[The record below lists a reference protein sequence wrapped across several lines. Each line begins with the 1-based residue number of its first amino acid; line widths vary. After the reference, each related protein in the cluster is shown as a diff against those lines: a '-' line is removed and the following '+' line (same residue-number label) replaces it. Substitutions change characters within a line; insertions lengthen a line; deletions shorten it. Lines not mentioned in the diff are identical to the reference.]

1 MAALALSV
9 GAATAL
15 IVSAPRISR
24 VERPPRELATAP
36 STAIVTKQ
44 VIRERYTF
52 SGQLSAATQP
62 RPLPA
67 QGVVTAIPLEHGAQP
82 RAGQPLIEINGRPVI
97 GLPLPFPLWR
107 DIEPGMVGKDVSA
120 LQAALGAMGVY
131 AGPSDGVYDG
141 QTQAAV
147 HAVYVALGY
156 PPSRGGS
163 TTGDGSPP
171 GDNAPGA
178 AQESGTTDGTAAS
191 TSPHDTT
198 HAPPGGAAEAER
210 GIVLP
215 AAEVAALGG
224 GPWRINLSG
233 ATVGAVLDGQSGPS
247 LVGPG
252 TRLTVDDKGRLAELL
267 ADGSPP
273 RLSLVVGDESTPA
286 RVRVVSSRA
295 DDDGSRVTVRA
306 ESGRLPRGPVAGR
319 VVVRS
324 TSKPVTTVPVTA
336 LRPTPDGRMLVRA
349 VIDGGSR
356 DIPVRV
362 GLRAE
367 RLVEVHGRDVVPGLV
382 VELP

>member
-1 MAALALSV
+1 MVAGISLSV
-9 GAATAL
+9 GAAIAF

-24 VERPPRELATAP
+24 VERPPPELATAP
-36 STAIVTKQ
+36 PTAIVTKQ

-52 SGQLSAATQP
+52 SGQLSATTQP

-67 QGVVTAIPLEHGAQP
+67 QGVVTAIPVEHGAQP
-82 RAGQPLIEINGRPVI
+82 RVGQPLIEINGRPVI
-97 GLPLPFPLWR
+97 GLDLPFPLWR
-107 DIEPGMVGKDVSA
+107 DIEPGMVGKDVSV

-131 AGPSDGVYDG
+131 AGPSDGVYDE

-147 HAVYVALGY
+147 HALYVALGY
-156 PPSRGGS
+156 PPIRGGS
-163 TTGDGSPP
+163 TTGDDSSP
-171 GDNAPGA
+171 GDDAPGA
-178 AQESGTTDGTAAS
+178 TQKTAAK
-191 TSPHDTT
+191 
-198 HAPPGGAAEAER
+198 AER

-247 LVGPG
+247 LVGQG
-252 TRLTVDDKGRLAELL
+252 TRLTVDDKGRLAELV
-267 ADGSPP
+267 ADGSPR
-273 RLSLVVGDESTPA
+273 RLSLVVGRESTRA

-295 DDDGSRVTVRA
+295 DDAESRVTVRA
-306 ESGRLPRGPVAGR
+306 ESGRLPRGEVAGR

-324 TSKPVTTVPVTA
+324 TSKPVTAVPVTA
-336 LRPTPDGRMLVRA
+336 LRPSADGRMLVRA
-349 VIDGGSR
+349 VLEGHAR

-367 RLVEVHGRDVVPGLV
+367 RLVEVHGRDVVPGLR